1 MIRARELALLATASL
16 RNVLSSRRNRKALAL
31 PELYVSIWRPL
42 CGSSTAVIW
51 EAEDGIVAH
60 FSLPFGSVLWI

>member
-42 CGSSTAVIW
+42 CTAVIW